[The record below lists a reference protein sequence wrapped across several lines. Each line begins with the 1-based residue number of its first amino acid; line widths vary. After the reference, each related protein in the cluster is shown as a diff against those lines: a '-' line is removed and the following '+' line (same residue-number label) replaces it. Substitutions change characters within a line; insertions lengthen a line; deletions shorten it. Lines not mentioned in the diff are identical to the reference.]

1 VVDEAAIA
9 TPAPGDP
16 SRPLADERRPRWA
29 LFAGLAAAVLL
40 ADQIA
45 KAWIVANVDP
55 VRPTPLIGE
64 YVRLILSHNTGAL
77 FGLFRDQAPV
87 FALFSVGVI
96 GLLVWYQSKV
106 GASALLSF
114 ALGLLLGGAV
124 GNLADRVRLGY
135 VVDFV
140 DAGLGSLRFYTF
152 NVADAAIS
160 TALLLL
166 ILAALRPSLAGPPD
180 PERGTDA

>member
-1 VVDEAAIA
+1 
-9 TPAPGDP
+9 
-16 SRPLADERRPRWA
+16 
-29 LFAGLAAAVLL
+29 
-40 ADQIA
+40 
-45 KAWIVANVDP
+45 
-55 VRPTPLIGE
+55 
-64 YVRLILSHNTGAL
+64 
-77 FGLFRDQAPV
+77 
-87 FALFSVGVI
+87 VGVI